1 MLQVPTEGKEGTCST
16 LMHDQSPMRPEEREQ
31 KVASWRLGGENR
43 RRAFF
48 FQCLLLI
55 SSFFLPCSYHYP
67 GVSNNIAIAPETM
80 IKLAQHP
87 NIVGCKLSH
96 GNLDDLGLVAL
107 SPKVDHQKF
116 RTFTGLGQVLLPV
129 LTLNGAGAID
139 GLASMF
145 PKTVVRIFN
154 LFEKDSL
161 AALTELRVLQQKVA
175 AGEKMVG
182 KWGVIGVKE
191 GISRLRGFG
200 DRDGGRV
207 PLQGGYPA
215 GDAEWAKWTGVL
227 DELEAVEKS
236 L

>member
-1 MLQVPTEGKEGTCST
+1 
-16 LMHDQSPMRPEEREQ
+16 
-31 KVASWRLGGENR
+31 
-43 RRAFF
+43 
-48 FQCLLLI
+48 
-55 SSFFLPCSYHYP
+55 
-67 GVSNNIAIAPETM
+67 M

-96 GNLDDLGLVAL
+96 GNLDDLGLIGL

-145 PKTVVRIFN
+145 PKTVVRIFD
-154 LFEKDSL
+154 LFERDSL
-161 AALTELRVLQQKVA
+161 GALAELRALQQKVA
-175 AGEKMVG
+175 AGEKLVG
-182 KWGVIGVKE
+182 RWGVIGVKE

-207 PLQGGYPA
+207 PLQGGFPA
-215 GDAEWAKWTGVL
+215 GDAEWARWKDVL
-227 DELEAVEKS
+227 DELEAVEQS

>member
-1 MLQVPTEGKEGTCST
+1 MAVRG
-16 LMHDQSPMRPEEREQ
+16 REQ
-31 KVASWRLGGENR
+31 KTC
-43 RRAFF
+43 FF

-96 GNLDDLGLVAL
+96 GNLDDLGLIAL